1 MHDDRETLVGMRQ
14 LEIQASSVVQEGR
27 NTDRLGCRQAGI
39 EVGKN
44 TGRYTVLKVCWFSVI
59 CY

>member
-14 LEIQASSVVQEGR
+14 LEIQASSVVQAGR

-44 TGRYTVLKVCWFSVI
+44 TGR
-59 CY
+59 